1 MMRDLT
7 KEIHTPR
14 RSTLSIW
21 VISILIAALLTW
33 SYFTTFSRVVR
44 ANGNIVSAARTQIV
58 QNLEGGILTALDVH
72 EGDIVVEG
80 QPLAQFDTTRYE
92 ALVDETEKKIA
103 TLTLRQRRLQ
113 SELAHRNQLDVPAD
127 YADKYPELVESE
139 KALLHSKIN
148 EYQSRQQHY
157 QQLIKLKETELNNVM
172 QFTHSGAIAKRE
184 VVAIEQALAT
194 LKAEKDNFLAD
205 YQKKQATE
213 LADAV
218 SQLALLNE
226 TIKTTRDQLRRTSV
240 LAPASGTVNQIFF
253 NTVGAV
259 VSPGQ
264 TILEIVPNNEDK
276 MLVETRVLPKD
287 IGYVTL
293 EMRSTLKLTAYDYSI
308 YGTLK
313 GKVVK
318 IGADTVPDK
327 HHRDQP
333 PSYVVTLEID
343 PDSLQAWLARGL
355 ELRTGM
361 VVEAELEAGSMRII
375 DYIFRP
381 LLKTRDA
388 MATI

>member
-1 MMRDLT
+1 MRDLT
-7 KEIHTPR
+7 KEVSSPR
-14 RSTLSIW
+14 RSSLLVW
-21 VISILIAALLTW
+21 VISLLITALLVW

-44 ANGNIVSAARTQIV
+44 ANGNIVSVARTQIV

-72 EGDIVVEG
+72 EGDQVVEG

-103 TLTLRQRRLQ
+103 TLTLRQLRLR
-113 SELAHRNQLDVPAD
+113 SELALQNTMNVPAE
-127 YADKYPELVESE
+127 YTQNYPELVASE
-139 KALLHSKIN
+139 TALLESKWK

-157 QQLIKLKETELNNVM
+157 QQMIKLKQSELNNVM
-172 QFTHSGAIAKRE
+172 QFTQSGAIAKRE
-184 VVAIEQALAT
+184 VVVIEQALAT
-194 LKAEKDNFLAD
+194 LKADRDNFLAD
-205 YQKKQATE
+205 YHKKQATE

-287 IGYVTL
+287 IGYVTQG
-293 EMRSTLKLTAYDYSI
+293 MHATLKLTAYDYSI

-327 HHRDQP
+327 NHREQP
-333 PSYVVTLEID
+333 PSYVVTVEID
-343 PDSLQAWLARGL
+343 TESLEAWLARGL

>member
-1 MMRDLT
+1 
-7 KEIHTPR
+7 
-14 RSTLSIW
+14 
-21 VISILIAALLTW
+21 
-33 SYFTTFSRVVR
+33 
-44 ANGNIVSAARTQIV
+44 
-58 QNLEGGILTALDVH
+58 
-72 EGDIVVEG
+72 
-80 QPLAQFDTTRYE
+80 
-92 ALVDETEKKIA
+92 
-103 TLTLRQRRLQ
+103 
-113 SELAHRNQLDVPAD
+113 PAD
-127 YADKYPELVESE
+127 YADNYPELVESE

>member
-1 MMRDLT
+1 MRDLT
-7 KEIHTPR
+7 KEVHKPQ
-14 RSTLSIW
+14 RSNYVLWI
-21 VISILIAALLTW
+21 ISLLITALLVW
-33 SYFTTFSRVVR
+33 SYLTSFSRVVR
-44 ANGNIVSAARTQIV
+44 ANGHIISVARTQIV
-58 QNLEGGILTALDVH
+58 QNLEGGILIALDVH
-72 EGDIVVEG
+72 EGDQVTEG
-80 QPLAQFDTTRYE
+80 QPLAQFDKTRYE

-103 TLTLRQRRLQ
+103 SLTLKQLRLR
-113 SELAHRNQLDVPAD
+113 SELAHRNTMDIPD
-127 YADKYPELVESE
+127 NYAQHYPELVESE
-139 KALLHSKIN
+139 LALLDSKWK
-148 EYQSRQQHY
+148 EYQSREKNY
-157 QQLIKLKETELNNVM
+157 QQMITLKKNELDNVL
-172 QFTHSGAIAKRE
+172 QFSQSGAIAKRE
-184 VVAIEQALAT
+184 IVAIEQALAN
-194 LKAEKDNFLAD
+194 LNAERDNFLAD
-205 YQKKQATE
+205 YQKRQATE
-213 LADAV
+213 LAEAV

-226 TIKTTRDQLRRTSV
+226 TIKTTKDQLRRTSV
-240 LAPASGTVNQIFF
+240 IAPASGTVNQIFF

-293 EMRSTLKLTAYDYSI
+293 DMKSTLKLTAYDYSI
-308 YGTLK
+308 YGTLQ

-327 HHRDQP
+327 NHREQP
-333 PSYVVTLEID
+333 PSYVVTVEIN
-343 PDSLQAWLARGL
+343 PESLDKWIQRGL